1 MLKNGAP
8 RKLEEDIYDY
18 KERENGSMLF
28 NRGLNKIKRVGYNF
42 LIVLFP
48 LNYEKFLS
56 GGVIGSGCVV
66 FPDVE
71 FGREP
76 NYRR

>member
-1 MLKNGAP
+1 
-8 RKLEEDIYDY
+8 
-18 KERENGSMLF
+18 MLF